1 MNHAS
6 PALYLS
12 SRHSEGGPSMATKV
26 ESLSVPATRKAR
38 KKVSIVP
45 YLFIAPHLLFFAAF
59 LGWPFLYG
67 IYISLFQFD
76 FLRPERRP
84 FVGLKNYADL
94 FNPESVP
101 FDDFW
106 NSLSNTGEFILW
118 SVLPLVGI
126 ALVLAVLLNR
136 NYPGRGVFR
145 TIFFAPYTLSVTVA
159 SVLWWWIFQ
168 QTGLVNQVLQILG
181 LKAINW
187 LGDLPGAWVAI
198 TIATIWWTIGFN
210 TVIFLTALQEIPKS
224 LYEAASIDGANSRQQ
239 FFLITIPMLRS
250 VLVFVLTIT
259 LIASANLFGQPY
271 LMTAGGPAEGT
282 QTVIFRIFHEG
293 ILRSQMGR
301 AAAMSIV
308 VALLLLSLTYL
319 NFKFFGSSQEQ

>member
-1 MNHAS
+1 
-6 PALYLS
+6 
-12 SRHSEGGPSMATKV
+12 MATKV
-26 ESLSVPATRKAR
+26 ETLDYAVSRKAR
-38 KKVSIVP
+38 KPLPIVP

-67 IYISLFQFD
+67 IYISLFRFD
-76 FLRPERRP
+76 FLQPNNRP
-84 FVGLKNYADL
+84 FVGLKNYINL
-94 FNPESVP
+94 FDPESVQ
-101 FDDFW
+101 FDKFW

-118 SVLPLVGI
+118 SVLPLVG
-126 ALVLAVLLNR
+126 LSLLLAVLVNR

-168 QTGLVNQVLQILG
+168 QTGIVNQALLGLG
-181 LKAINW
+181 LKSVNW

-198 TIATIWWTIGFN
+198 TICTIWWTIGFN
-210 TVIFLTALQEIPKS
+210 TVIFLTALQEIPAS
-224 LYEAASIDGANSRQQ
+224 LYEAASLDGANSRQQ

-271 LMTAGGPAEGT
+271 LMTKGGPADGT
-282 QTVIFRIFHEG
+282 QTVIYRIFFEG
-293 ILRSQMGR
+293 LLRGQMGT
-301 AAAMSIV
+301 AAAMSIF
-308 VALLLLSLTYL
+308 VALLLLVLTYL
-319 NFKFFGSSQEQ
+319 NFKFFGQTEER

>member
-1 MNHAS
+1 
-6 PALYLS
+6 
-12 SRHSEGGPSMATKV
+12 MATTNV
-26 ESLSVPATRKAR
+26 ESISVSASAARKK

-59 LGWPFLYG
+59 LGWPFIYG
-67 IYISLFQFD
+67 VYISLFRFD
-76 FLRPERRP
+76 FLRPDNRP
-84 FVGLKNYADL
+84 FVGLRNYINL
-94 FNPESVP
+94 FDPESVQ
-101 FDDFW
+101 FDKFW
-106 NSLSNTGEFILW
+106 NSLGNTLEFIAW

-126 ALVLAVLLNR
+126 ALILAVLLNR

-168 QTGLVNQVLQILG
+168 QTGIVNQVLQMIG
-181 LKAINW
+181 LKSINW

-224 LYEAASIDGANSRQQ
+224 LYEAASLDGANSQQQ

-271 LMTAGGPAEGT
+271 IMTGGGPADGT
-282 QTVIFRIFHEG
+282 QTVIYRIFFEG
-293 ILRSQMGR
+293 ILRGQMGT
-301 AAAMSIV
+301 AAAMSIF
-308 VALLLLSLTYL
+308 VAILLLSLTYL
-319 NFKFFGSSQEQ
+319 NFKFFGQTEAQ

>member
-1 MNHAS
+1 
-6 PALYLS
+6 
-12 SRHSEGGPSMATKV
+12 
-26 ESLSVPATRKAR
+26 
-38 KKVSIVP
+38 
-45 YLFIAPHLLFFAAF
+45 LFFAAF

-67 IYISLFQFD
+67 IYISLFRYD
-76 FLRPERRP
+76 FLQPDNRP

-101 FDDFW
+101 FDKFW
-106 NSLSNTGEFILW
+106 NALSNTGEFILW

-126 ALVLAVLLNR
+126 ALLLAVLLNR
-136 NYPGRGVFR
+136 NIPGRGVFR

-168 QTGLVNQVLQILG
+168 QTGIVNQAIQGLG
-181 LKAINW
+181 SKPINW
-187 LGDLPGAWVAI
+187 LGDLPGAWIAI
-198 TIATIWWTIGFN
+198 TVATIWWTIGFN
-210 TVIFLTALQEIPKS
+210 TIIFLTALQEIPKS
-224 LYEAASIDGANSRQQ
+224 LYEAASLDGANARQQ

-271 LMTAGGPAEGT
+271 LMTGGGPADGT
-282 QTVIFRIFHEG
+282 QTVIYRIFFEG

-301 AAAMSIV
+301 AAAMSIF
-308 VALLLLSLTYL
+308 VAILLLSLTYL
-319 NFKFFGSSQEQ
+319 NFKFFGATESQ

>member
-1 MNHAS
+1 
-6 PALYLS
+6 
-12 SRHSEGGPSMATKV
+12 MATNV
-26 ESLSVPATRKAR
+26 ESVNVSAGSAARKK
-38 KKVSIVP
+38 KKVSIIP

-67 IYISLFQFD
+67 IYISLFRYD
-76 FLRPERRP
+76 FLQPDNRP

-101 FDDFW
+101 FDKFW
-106 NSLSNTGEFILW
+106 NALSNTGEFILW

-126 ALVLAVLLNR
+126 ALILAVLLNR
-136 NYPGRGVFR
+136 NYPGRGMFR

-168 QTGLVNQVLQILG
+168 QTGILNQALQGLG
-181 LKAINW
+181 WNPINW
-187 LGDLPGAWVAI
+187 LGDLPGAWIAI
-198 TIATIWWTIGFN
+198 TICTIWWTIGFN

-224 LYEAASIDGANSRQQ
+224 LYEAASLDGANARQQ

-271 LMTAGGPAEGT
+271 LMTGGGPADGT
-282 QTVIFRIFHEG
+282 QTVIYRIFFEG

-301 AAAMSIV
+301 AAAMSIF
-308 VALLLLSLTYL
+308 VALLLLVLTYL
-319 NFKFFGSSQEQ
+319 NFKFFGQTEQQ

>member
-1 MNHAS
+1 
-6 PALYLS
+6 
-12 SRHSEGGPSMATKV
+12 MATKV
-26 ESLSVPATRKAR
+26 EPLRVPAANRRSR
-38 KKVSIVP
+38 KKISIVP

-67 IYISLFQFD
+67 IYISLFEFD
-76 FLRPERRP
+76 FLRPEKRP

-126 ALVLAVLLNR
+126 ALLLAVLLNR

-168 QTGLVNQVLQILG
+168 QTGIVNEVLKGIG
-181 LKAINW
+181 LKSVNW
-187 LGDLPGAWVAI
+187 LGDMPGAWIAI

-224 LYEAASIDGANSRQQ
+224 LYEAASLDGANSQQQ

-250 VLVFVLTIT
+250 VLIFVLTIT

-271 LMTAGGPAEGT
+271 LMTGGGPAEGT

-293 ILRSQMGR
+293 ILRSQMGN
-301 AAAMSIV
+301 AAAMSIC
-308 VALLLLSLTYL
+308 VAILLLTLTYL
-319 NFKFFGSSQEQ
+319 NFRFFGQTEES

>member
-1 MNHAS
+1 MT
-6 PALYLS
+6 
-12 SRHSEGGPSMATKV
+12 TKV
-26 ESLSVPATRKAR
+26 ESLSVPAARKTRK
-38 KKVSIVP
+38 KISIVP
-45 YLFIAPHLLFFAAF
+45 YLFVAPHLIFFTAF
-59 LGWPFLYG
+59 LAWPFLYG
-67 IYISLFQFD
+67 IYISLFRFD
-76 FLRPERRP
+76 FLQPNNRP
-84 FVGLKNYADL
+84 FIGLKNYADL

-106 NSLSNTGEFILW
+106 NGLSNTGEFILW

-136 NYPGRGVFR
+136 NYPGRGIFR

-168 QTGLVNQVLQILG
+168 GQGGLVNNVLKGIG
-181 LKAINW
+181 LTPPNW
-187 LGDLPGAWVAI
+187 LGDLPGAWIAI
-198 TIATIWWTIGFN
+198 TIATVWWTIGFN
-210 TVIFLTALQEIPKS
+210 TIIFLTALQEIPKS

-239 FFLITIPMLRS
+239 FFLITIPNLRS

-271 LMTAGGPAEGT
+271 LMTGGGPAKGT
-282 QTVIFRIFHEG
+282 QTVIYRIFIEG
-293 ILRSQMGR
+293 IQRSQMGR
-301 AAAMSIV
+301 AAAMSIL

>member
-1 MNHAS
+1 
-6 PALYLS
+6 
-12 SRHSEGGPSMATKV
+12 MATKV
-26 ESLSVPATRKAR
+26 EALSYPAAKKTR

-59 LGWPFLYG
+59 LAWPFFYG
-67 IYISLFQFD
+67 IYISLFRFD
-76 FLRPERRP
+76 FLQPKNRP
-84 FVGLKNYADL
+84 FVGLKNYANL
-94 FNPESVP
+94 FNPDSVQ
-101 FDDFW
+101 FDKFW

-118 SVLPLVGI
+118 SVVPLVGI
-126 ALVLAVLLNR
+126 ALLLAVLLNR

-168 QTGLVNQVLQILG
+168 QTGIVNQAIQAIG
-181 LKAINW
+181 LKPVNW

-198 TIATIWWTIGFN
+198 TICTVWWTIGFN
-210 TVIFLTALQEIPKS
+210 TIIFLTALQEIPKS
-224 LYEAASIDGANSRQQ
+224 LYEAASLDGANTQQQ

-271 LMTAGGPAEGT
+271 IMTAGGPADGT
-282 QTVIFRIFHEG
+282 QTVIYRIFFEG
-293 ILRSQMGR
+293 MLRGQMGT
-301 AAAMSIV
+301 AAAMSIF
-308 VALLLLSLTYL
+308 VAILLLSLTYL
-319 NFKFFGSSQEQ
+319 NFKFFGQTEEQ